1 MRKELR
7 VAGETKCLFIPFM
20 EDAGSRH
27 EPCSQRDPTS
37 ERIHECTVECVLS
50 IKRQRLPAQNAGS
63 WLGLSD

>member
-1 MRKELR
+1 MRKGLR

-20 EDAGSRH
+20 EDGGSRH

-50 IKRQRLPAQNAGS
+50 EYQKAEASSTKR
-63 WLGLSD
+63 W